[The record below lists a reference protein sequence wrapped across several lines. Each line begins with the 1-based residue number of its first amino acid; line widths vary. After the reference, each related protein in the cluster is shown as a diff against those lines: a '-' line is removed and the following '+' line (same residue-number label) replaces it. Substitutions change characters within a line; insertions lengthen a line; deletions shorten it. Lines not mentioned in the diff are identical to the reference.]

1 MARARKIRE
10 ALSQSMPLKTHINDR
25 KRRSSKN
32 DNEEYFCVPLISS
45 RGSWLLI
52 KSSKAMAKVF
62 AYQVQEGLS
71 LLLVLLL
78 LSTQIAW

>member
-10 ALSQSMPLKTHINDR
+10 ALSQSMPLKTHIIDR
-25 KRRSSKN
+25 KIRSSKN
-32 DNEEYFCVPLISS
+32 ENEENFCVPLISS

-78 LSTQIAW
+78 LSTQILW

>member
-1 MARARKIRE
+1 MARTKKIRE
-10 ALSQSMPLKTHINDR
+10 ALSQSMPLKTLTNDR
-25 KRRSSKN
+25 KIRSSKN

-52 KSSKAMAKVF
+52 KSSKARAKVI
-62 AYQVQEGLS
+62 AYQVQEGLW

-78 LSTQIAW
+78 LSTQMLW